1 MPPSM
6 VVCVAEEIRKGNNK
20 MGKCTDCKNLVF
32 SSEYMDEER
41 DIRRGWCCEA
51 DHHGEDYHYI
61 VDEEND
67 CKFFE
72 KEIDYREG
80 YADWETSHKL
90 LGIKSGYHFKVRD
103 TECRLRNDGKCV
115 LVYDPYDCVW
125 KLGRKCFKMDYLL
138 EHKDEIEKYPM
149 GKWHI
154 ERNEPSDMRKLKKHY
169 RKLKRR

>member
-61 VDEEND
+61 IDAEND
-67 CKFFE
+67 CKFFVN
-72 KEIDYREG
+72 KI
-80 YADWETSHKL
+80 S
-90 LGIKSGYHFKVRD
+90 
-103 TECRLRNDGKCV
+103 DGGLQQKHV
-115 LVYDPYDCVW
+115 SEAIHILNE
-125 KLGRKCFKMDYLL
+125 RK
-138 EHKDEIEKYPM
+138 
-149 GKWHI
+149 
-154 ERNEPSDMRKLKKHY
+154 
-169 RKLKRR
+169 